1 MLNSC
6 SFCGN
11 KNIKKALTEYTY
23 RHNGN
28 YMIFNNVPAYQ
39 CEFCG
44 EKYYESKVLKKIENE
59 FNAVMNGKK
68 VSKEIRVPVEDFAS
82 VEVA

>member
-1 MLNSC
+1 MKKCN
-6 SFCGN
+6 FCGN
-11 KNIKKALTEYTY
+11 KNIKNTLGEYTY
-23 RHNGN
+23 KHDGM
-28 YMIFNNVPAYQ
+28 YMIFNNVPSEQ

-68 VSKEIRVPVEDFAS
+68 VSKEIRVPVEDFS
-82 VEVA
+82 SLEVA

>member
-1 MLNSC
+1 MEKCN
-6 SFCGN
+6 FCGN
-11 KNIKKALTEYTY
+11 KNIKHTLSEYTY
-23 RHNGN
+23 RHNGM
-28 YMIFNNVPAYQ
+28 YMIFNNVPAEQ

-68 VSKEIRVPVEDFAS
+68 VSKEIRVPVEDFS
-82 VEVA
+82 SLEVA